1 MNKVFAFIKRFRH
14 YFYAIGIIACL
25 MAADQVTKHV
35 VKENVQMG
43 LYPGIQVIKNFFYIT
58 YSENHGAMNGM
69 LDGNLVLLIIITVI
83 ALGIFV
89 YLLKGVNFQTKK
101 LYSWSLCLIVTGTL
115 GNFLDRLFND
125 GGVVDFLSVYPLG
138 MGHDWGITRWSLDP
152 WPTFNIAD
160 CCLVIGVI
168 SLAIYLLFF
177 DPDMKKKKED
187 KDKPNVPTDELKEE
201 NSDGNN

>member
-89 YLLKGVNFQTKK
+89 YLKV
-101 LYSWSLCLIVTGTL
+101 
-115 GNFLDRLFND
+115 
-125 GGVVDFLSVYPLG
+125 
-138 MGHDWGITRWSLDP
+138 
-152 WPTFNIAD
+152 
-160 CCLVIGVI
+160 
-168 SLAIYLLFF
+168 
-177 DPDMKKKKED
+177 
-187 KDKPNVPTDELKEE
+187 
-201 NSDGNN
+201 